1 MNPRLTIIGLLA
13 VSFFFGWLIAGA
25 LRGLSHFIPDDP
37 RFPPFQRQVGLL
49 DPPETLLVEVELP
62 GTATTCEP

>member
-1 MNPRLTIIGLLA
+1 MNPRLTIVGLLA

-49 DPPETLLVEVELP
+49 DPPETLLVEEVVA
-62 GTATTCEP
+62 GVDDTCDP